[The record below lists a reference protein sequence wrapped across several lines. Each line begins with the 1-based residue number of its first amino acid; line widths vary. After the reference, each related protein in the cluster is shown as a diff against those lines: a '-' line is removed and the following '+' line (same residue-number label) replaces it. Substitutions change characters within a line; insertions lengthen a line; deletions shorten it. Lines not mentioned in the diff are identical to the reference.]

1 MRITEHSIEDFAIK
15 LLEHLG
21 YEYIYAPNIAPEFP
35 SDGGVAAAGGRG
47 GIFPSSGGVPAAGGR
62 GGIFPSSGG
71 VPAAGGRG
79 GIFPSSGGVPAAGGR
94 GGQDQRTSYEEILL
108 THRLAEAVRRIN
120 PTVPPAAQEEAIK
133 EIQRIHSPEL
143 LTNNESFHR
152 LLTEGIKVSYQK
164 DGQQR
169 GDLVW
174 LIDFNT
180 PENNDFIVA
189 NQFTVVEDG
198 VNKRPDVILFVNGIP
213 LVVIELKNA
222 ADENATIKSAFRQ
235 IETYKAVIPSLF
247 TYNAFTIISDG
258 LEARAGTLSSG
269 MSRFMAWKSADGKE
283 EASHL
288 VSQMETLI
296 NGMLNKETLL
306 DLVRHF
312 IVFEKSK
319 KEDSKT
325 GVTTIS
331 TVKKLAAYHQYYAVN
346 RAVESAMRATG
357 YSPSLKGWHQPAAD
371 DGVVNSPSLKGWHQ
385 PAADDGVVNSPSL
398 KGWHQ
403 PAADDGVVNSP
414 SLKGWHQPAADD
426 GVVNS
431 PSLKGWHQPA
441 ADDGVVNSPSL
452 KGWHQPAAD
461 DGVVNSPSLKGWHQ
475 PAADDGVVNSPSL
488 KGWHQPAADDGV
500 VNSPSLKGW
509 HRPEGDD
516 GVVKRTSKNYFS
528 LPYNPKLKDRAR
540 ELRKAGNLPEVLFW
554 NEVKNKQFKGYD
566 FDRQKIIGNYIVDF
580 YCSNCQVVIEIDGSS
595 HDDKVEYDAERDAF
609 LESLG
614 LTVIHIPVNDIMKQI
629 SSVMNMLHEH
639 PALAGTKESP
649 HPPAVGTPPEEG
661 DFVQESPESYGVAG
675 VKSQPK
681 GDRKGGV
688 VWHTQGSGKSLSMVF
703 FTGKIVLAL
712 NNPTVV
718 VITDRNDLD
727 DQLFDTFASSTQ
739 LLRQEPKQIEN
750 RNDLKEK
757 LKVASGGVIFTTIQ
771 KFSPEEGN
779 VYETLSERENI
790 VVIADEAHRT
800 QYGFKAK
807 TVDEKDEQGNVI
819 GKKTVYGFAKY
830 MRDALPNAT
839 YIGFTGTPIE
849 STDVNTPAVFG
860 NYIDVYDIA
869 QAVEDGA
876 TVRIYYESRLA
887 KVNLSEEG
895 KKLVE
900 ELDDELDGEELTET
914 QKAKAKWT
922 QLEAL
927 IGSENRIKNVA
938 NDIIQHFGQRQEVFE
953 GKGMIVAMSRRIAA
967 DLYGEIIKL
976 KPEWHSADLDKGV
989 IKVVMTAASS
999 DGEKIAKHHTTKQ
1012 QRRMLADRMKDPDD
1026 ELKLVIVR
1034 DMWLTGFDAPSMHTL
1049 YIDKPMKG
1057 HNLMQAI
1064 ARVNRVYKDK
1074 PGGLVVDYLGIA
1086 SDLKKALSFY
1096 SDAGGKGDPTI
1107 AQAQAVELM
1116 LEKLEVVSQM
1126 YSEFPSVGG
1135 VSATGGRGGF
1145 PYEDYFQAETGQKL
1159 SMILAAEEHILGL
1172 EDGKKRYINEVTA
1185 LSKAFAIAVPHEQAM
1200 DVKDEVS
1207 FFQAVKARLAKFDGT
1222 GSGRTDEEIETTIRQ
1237 VIDQALV
1244 SEQVIDVFDAAGIKK
1259 PDISI
1264 LSEDFLMELK
1274 GMEHKN
1280 VALEVL
1286 KKLLNDEIIAR
1297 SKKNLVK
1304 SKSLKEMLENSIKK
1318 YHNKILT
1325 AAEVMD
1331 ELIKLSKEIVNMD
1344 SEAKKLGLSD
1354 FEYAFYTAVANNDSA
1369 KQLMQQDKL
1378 RELAVIL
1385 TERVKQNASIDWTI
1399 KESVRAK
1406 LKVIIKRTL
1415 RQYGYPP
1422 DMQKLAT
1429 ETVLKQAEMIANE
1442 LSN

>member
-1 MRITEHSIEDFAIK
+1 MTRITEHSIEDFAIK

-21 YEYIYAPNIAPEFP
+21 YEYIYAPSIAHDGENPER
-35 SDGGVAAAGGRG
+35 S
-47 GIFPSSGGVPAAGGR
+47 
-62 GGIFPSSGG
+62 
-71 VPAAGGRG
+71 
-79 GIFPSSGGVPAAGGR
+79 
-94 GGQDQRTSYEEILL
+94 SYEEILL
-108 THRLAEAVRRIN
+108 THRMAEAVRRIN

-222 ADENATIKSAFRQ
+222 ADESATVKSAFRQ
-235 IETYKAVIPSLF
+235 IETYKATIPSLF
-247 TYNAFTIISDG
+247 TYNTFTVISDG

-319 KEDSKT
+319 REDAKT
-325 GVTTIS
+325 GITTIT

-346 RAVESAMRATG
+346 RAVESALRATG
-357 YSPSLKGWHQPAAD
+357 YNSPPLEGWSKT
-371 DGVVNSPSLKGWHQ
+371 GVVPNP
-385 PAADDGVVNSPSL
+385 
-398 KGWHQ
+398 
-403 PAADDGVVNSP
+403 
-414 SLKGWHQPAADD
+414 
-426 GVVNS
+426 
-431 PSLKGWHQPA
+431 
-441 ADDGVVNSPSL
+441 
-452 KGWHQPAAD
+452 
-461 DGVVNSPSLKGWHQ
+461 
-475 PAADDGVVNSPSL
+475 
-488 KGWHQPAADDGV
+488 
-500 VNSPSLKGW
+500 
-509 HRPEGDD
+509 RIEEI
-516 GVVKRTSKNYFS
+516 KRNSKNYFS
-528 LPYNPKLKDRAR
+528 LPYNPKLKERAR
-540 ELRKAGNLPEVLFW
+540 ELRKAGNLSEVLFW
-554 NEVKNKQFKGYD
+554 NQVKKKQFKGYD

-580 YCSNCQVVIEIDGSS
+580 YCSNCNVVIEIDGSS
-595 HDDKVEYDAERDAF
+595 HDDKVEYDAERDAY

-614 LTVIHIPVNDIMKQI
+614 LTVIHIPVEDVFQRM
-629 SSVMNMLHEH
+629 STVMEMLFDH
-639 PALAGTKESP
+639 PALSD
-649 HPPAVGTPPEEG
+649 TPPKEG
-661 DFVQESPESYGVAG
+661 NVRESPESYGVAG

-712 NNPTVV
+712 DNPTVV

-779 VYETLSERENI
+779 VYETLSKRENI

-807 TVDEKDEQGNVI
+807 TVDDKDEHGNVI

-830 MRDALPNAT
+830 MRDALPKAT

-849 STDVNTPAVFG
+849 STDVNTTAVFG

-900 ELDDELDGEELTET
+900 ELDEELDGEDLTET

-938 NDIIQHFGQRQEVFE
+938 NDIIQHFVQRQEVFE

-967 DLYGEIIKL
+967 DLYDEIIKL
-976 KPEWHSADLDKGV
+976 KPEWHSDDLDKGV
-989 IKVVMTAASS
+989 IKVVMTSSSS
-999 DGEKIAKHHTTKQ
+999 DGPKIAKHHTTKQ
-1012 QRRMLADRMKDPDD
+1012 QRRTLADRMKDPDD

-1126 YSEFPSVGG
+1126 FS
-1135 VSATGGRGGF
+1135 GF

-1159 SMILAAEEHILGL
+1159 SLILAAEEHILGL

-1185 LSKAFAIAVPHEQAM
+1185 LSKVFAIAVPHEQAM
-1200 DVKDEVS
+1200 DVKDEIS
-1207 FFQAVKARLAKFDGT
+1207 FFQAVKARLAKFDST
-1222 GSGRTDEEIETTIRQ
+1222 GSGRTDEEVETTIRQ

-1264 LSEDFLMELK
+1264 LSEEFLLELK

-1286 KKLLNDEIIAR
+1286 KKLLNDEIKTR
-1297 SKKNLVK
+1297 SKKNLVN

-1344 SEAKKLGLSD
+1344 NEAKKLGLSD

-1385 TERVKQNASIDWTI
+1385 TERVKQNTSIDWTI
-1399 KESVRAK
+1399 KESARAK

-1429 ETVLKQAEMIANE
+1429 ETVLKQAEMIAKE
-1442 LSN
+1442 LTS